1 MKIILFFKKDFY
13 LSNKK
18 IDELKEKII
27 TTERKMAAIIQK
39 NEYYRTERGKEL
51 DWTIRECIIVC
62 AQNNYLSYQ
71 TNCIEYLCYAR
82 FVY

>member
-1 MKIILFFKKDFY
+1 MKIILFFKNDFY

-27 TTERKMAAIIQK
+27 TTERKMAAFIQQ

-51 DWTIRECIIVC
+51 D
-62 AQNNYLSYQ
+62 
-71 TNCIEYLCYAR
+71 
-82 FVY
+82 

>member
-27 TTERKMAAIIQK
+27 TTERKMAAIIQQ
-39 NEYYRTERGKEL
+39 NEYYRTESK
-51 DWTIRECIIVC
+51 W
-62 AQNNYLSYQ
+62 AQ
-71 TNCIEYLCYAR
+71 AD
-82 FVY
+82 